1 MNATTHPVA
10 PIPASRDDRDVRFAW
25 ACLLSAPVAFVLAF
39 VVGEGIA
46 SVMSVEEGATPSV
59 WVAALV
65 LLLAVALFAV
75 PTVLAWWFANR
86 ARARGDDRG
95 RVPAIVLTVLAVAF
109 VGVNLLS
116 GVLALVFGDG

>member
-1 MNATTHPVA
+1 MNATTHPVD
-10 PIPASRDDRDVRFAW
+10 PTPASRDDRDVRFTW
-25 ACLLSAPVAFVLAF
+25 ACLWSAPVAFVLAF

-46 SVMSVEEGATPSV
+46 SVMSVEEGTTPPV

-65 LLLAVALFAV
+65 LMLAMALFAA
-75 PTVLAWWFANR
+75 PTVLAWRFANR

-95 RVPAIVLTVLAVAF
+95 RVPAIVLTVIAVAF

-116 GVLALVFGDG
+116 GVLALVFGAG